1 MEDKKII
8 EWFLDDENFSE
19 LRRISLVTAPASE
32 EEFLLFNENNV
43 LKFKTIDEERRVVTG
58 VAMRPNIKIPRND
71 KDGGIYW
78 GFFSE
83 ETVRKAAQLFFKKGS
98 NTNMTNLEHE
108 YEVDGIY
115 VFESW
120 IVEDPELDKAKA
132 LGFGDIK
139 KGDWF
144 VSMKVENEVVW
155 DNYLKTGI
163 IRGFSVEVRP
173 QEKEVQILSQI
184 KAILEKGDEDV
195 IWSDLKALIS
205 NI

>member
-32 EEFLLFNENNV
+32 EEFLLFSED
-43 LKFKTIDEERRVVTG
+43 LMRFKTIDEERKVVTG

-71 KDGGIYW
+71 KSGEIYW

-83 ETVRKAAQLFFKKGS
+83 STVRKAAQLFFKKGS
-98 NTNMTNLEHE
+98 NTNLTNLEHE

-120 IVEDPELDKAKA
+120 IVEDPEMDKAKA
-132 LGFGDIK
+132 LGFSDIK

-144 VSMKVENEVVW
+144 VSMKVENEIVW

-173 QEKEVQILSQI
+173 KEKEVQVFDKIKNILESNDNEEVQFEAI
-184 KAILEKGDEDV
+184 KAVL
-195 IWSDLKALIS
+195 S
-205 NI
+205 NQ

>member
-32 EEFLLFNENNV
+32 EEFLLFSED
-43 LKFKTIDEERRVVTG
+43 LMRFKTIDEERKVVTG

-71 KDGGIYW
+71 KSGEIYW

-83 ETVRKAAQLFFKKGS
+83 STVRKAAQLFFKKGS
-98 NTNMTNLEHE
+98 NTNLTNLEHE

-120 IVEDPELDKAKA
+120 IVEDPEMDKAKA
-132 LGFGDIK
+132 LGFSDIK
-139 KGDWF
+139 RGDWF
-144 VSMKVENEVVW
+144 VSMKVENEIVW

-173 QEKEVQILSQI
+173 KEKEVQVFDKIKNILESNDDEEIQFEAI
-184 KAILEKGDEDV
+184 KAVL
-195 IWSDLKALIS
+195 S
-205 NI
+205 NQ

>member
-32 EEFLLFNENNV
+32 EEFLLFSED
-43 LKFKTIDEERRVVTG
+43 LMRFKTIDEERKVVTG

-71 KDGGIYW
+71 KSGEIYW

-83 ETVRKAAQLFFKKGS
+83 STVRKAAQLFFKKGS
-98 NTNMTNLEHE
+98 NTNLTNLEHE

-120 IVEDPELDKAKA
+120 IVEDPEMDKAKA
-132 LGFGDIK
+132 LGFSDIK
-139 KGDWF
+139 RGDWF
-144 VSMKVENEVVW
+144 VSMKVENEIVW

-173 QEKEVQILSQI
+173 KEKEVQVFDKIKNILESNDNEEVQFEAI
-184 KAILEKGDEDV
+184 KAIL
-195 IWSDLKALIS
+195 I
-205 NI
+205 NQ